1 MTVRD
6 IAEKFGIEGVIRE
19 VRPYGDG
26 HINDTFLV
34 KTTAKKYVMQ
44 RINTFVFTD
53 AEVLM
58 NNIVSVTSY
67 LNAQIDAQHGDVRQK
82 IRIIPTIEGKYY
94 YKCNEG
100 CFRMYTYADHTRS
113 VNIPLSNSHFKKGAV
128 CFATF
133 VKYLLDYPADTI
145 VDVIPDFHNTRS
157 RYKAFISA
165 VKDDEYGR
173 LSGVKDLVEFV
184 KQREKY
190 VGLLVDKLDSGL
202 LPCRVTHNDTKFN
215 NLLLDDETYNPVA
228 VIDFDTIMKG
238 TICYDFGDAI
248 RAGCNSAEEDEADL
262 NKVYF
267 DFDKYEAFAQGY
279 LSTLGQFITEEE
291 KDNLAFSCILITLEC
306 GIRFLTDYLR
316 GDCYFKTH
324 YPKQNVFRAKTQFK
338 LVADMEQRFEEMKS
352 VIANSA
358 C

>member
-1 MTVRD
+1 MTAKE
-6 IAEKFGIEGVIRE
+6 IAEKFKIDGMIRE

-34 KTTAKKYVMQ
+34 KTTTKKYVMQ
-44 RINTFVFTD
+44 RINTFVFTN

-58 NNIVSVTSY
+58 SNIVNVTTY
-67 LNAQIDAQHGDVRQK
+67 LNNQIDAQRGDPRQK
-82 IRIIPTIEGKYY
+82 IQIINTVDGKYY
-94 YKCNEG
+94 YSCEEG
-100 CFRMYTYADHTRS
+100 CFRMYTYAEHTRS
-113 VNIPLSNSHFKKGAV
+113 VNIPLSNEHFKKGAI

-145 VDVIPDFHNTRS
+145 VDVIPDFHDTRS
-157 RYKAFISA
+157 RYKAFESA
-165 VKDDEYGR
+165 VKDDEFGR
-173 LSGVKDLVEFV
+173 LEGVKYLVEFV

-190 VGLLVDKLDSGL
+190 VGLLVDKLKKGQ
-202 LPCRVTHNDTKFN
+202 LPYRVTHNDTKFN

-267 DFDKYEAFAQGY
+267 DFDKYEAFAKGY

-324 YPKQNVFRAKTQFK
+324 YPKQNVYRAKTQFK
-338 LVADMEQRFEEMKS
+338 LVMDMEQRFEEMKS
-352 VIANSA
+352 IIAQA
-358 C
+358 TC